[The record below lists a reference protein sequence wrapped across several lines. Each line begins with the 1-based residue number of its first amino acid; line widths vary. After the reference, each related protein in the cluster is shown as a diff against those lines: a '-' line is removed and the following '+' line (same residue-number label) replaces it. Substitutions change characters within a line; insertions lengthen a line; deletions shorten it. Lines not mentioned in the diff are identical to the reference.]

1 MTSEYV
7 QIILDGQPVSLPISP
22 TTSLLRAL
30 RDAGQTAIQ
39 GACEQGECGSCTVVV
54 DGRMQNA
61 CLTPAS
67 TCESSVVSTVS
78 SLLRDD
84 LSIAFSAHG
93 AVQCG
98 FCTPGFVVAAE
109 EALSSNCPLAADDVR
124 ERLAGNICR
133 CTGYLGIIDAIL
145 DVDRQRT
152 KPIAANNS
160 ESAEPTTSIKDF
172 GIGVNATRPDV
183 EAKISGS
190 FEYSNDVSIPGML
203 FGATKRCPHAY
214 ARLVAIDT
222 TRTLA
227 HPGIVRVFTAD
238 DVPTSNLLGHI
249 VSDQPVFVTDFAR
262 CEGEAVA
269 FVVAISQELAWAAL
283 DLIDVS
289 WEPLDPVTTI
299 DDSIASAATPIHPM
313 GNVIRELHIE
323 RGDNFRADVVVEA
336 SWETGRQDQLF
347 LAPES
352 AVAYPSPDGC
362 VTLIGATQ
370 DLHVDQSQLC
380 SVLGLPPER
389 VHLINSGIG
398 GAFGGREDITL
409 QAHLAIAALTL
420 NRPVKTTYRRSES
433 FLAHPKRHPSRLTY
447 RLGAT
452 ADGILQFV
460 DATVELDGGPYAS
473 TSQPVLGS
481 ACYFAAGPYRI
492 NSVRINGRVVRTNNP
507 ISGAMRGF
515 GAVQACFGIE
525 STLDLLASR
534 IGIDPIELRRRNVL
548 EEGDPF
554 PTSGQILRN
563 QTPLKELI
571 DTCAAL
577 PYAPIDNPLHVL
589 QSPGGTGLTLMGGHV
604 RQGEGFALGVK
615 NHLYGEGVREHSW
628 ASLTLNRNGIT
639 VSSAASE
646 CGQGILSV
654 LRQVVYD
661 SFPGVPVKIEE
672 PNTFMQYSGSSS
684 ASRQSWMS
692 GSAVAGACRA
702 MLSRLADFLNV
713 ESVSINAGLIV
724 ANAKSF
730 RIDEVVGY
738 EEITVDFEY
747 DAPPTQ
753 HGDPLNG
760 TGDVHVSWMFVAHK
774 ALVSMDTELG
784 LCTVLGIATAQDV
797 GRAINPREVR
807 GQILGGIAQGL
818 GLSLNESLET
828 VAGLSV
834 NNSLTDYLVPTS
846 ADMPPVAIAMLE
858 YPDPRSPLG
867 IKGAGEPSSL
877 SITAAIAAAVRNAT
891 GRTISRVPI
900 RPWDATN

>member
-1 MTSEYV
+1 MTSEHL
-7 QIILDGQPVSLPISP
+7 QIILDGKPVSLAISP

-30 RDAGQTAIQ
+30 RDAGHTAIQ

-67 TCESSVVSTVS
+67 ICDSSNVSTVS

-84 LSIAFSAHG
+84 LATAFSAHG

-109 EALSSNCPLAADDVR
+109 EALASNCPLVSDEVR

-145 DVDRQRT
+145 HVDRQRRT
-152 KPIAANNS
+152 PIVATNFGGS
-160 ESAEPTTSIKDF
+160 EPTASINEF

-183 EAKISGS
+183 DAKISGA
-190 FEYSNDVSIPGML
+190 FEYSNDVSLPGML

-214 ARLVAIDT
+214 ARLVTIDT
-222 TRTLA
+222 TRTLT

-249 VSDQPVFVTDFAR
+249 VSDQPVFVKDYAR

-289 WEPLDPVTTI
+289 WEPMDPVTTI
-299 DDSIASAATPIHPM
+299 DDSIATSTTPIHPM

-323 RGDNFRADVVVEA
+323 RGNDFNADVVVEA

-352 AVAYPSPDGC
+352 AVAYPSTDGG
-362 VTLIGATQ
+362 VILICATQ
-370 DLHVDQSQLC
+370 DLHTDQNQLC
-380 SVLGLPPER
+380 SVLGLPPEKI
-389 VHLINSGIG
+389 HLINSGIG

-409 QAHLAIAALTL
+409 QAHLTIAALAM

-452 ADGILQFV
+452 SDGLLQFV

-492 NSVRINGRVVRTNNP
+492 NSVRIHGRVVRTNNP

-525 STLDLLASR
+525 STLDLLATR
-534 IGIDPIELRRRNVL
+534 LGIDPIELRRRNVL
-548 EEGDPF
+548 ADGDPF

-571 DTCAAL
+571 DTCVAL
-577 PYAPIDNPLHVL
+577 PYASIDNPHHVL
-589 QSPGGTGLTLMGGHV
+589 QSPGGTGLTLMEGQV

-628 ASLTLNRNGIT
+628 ASLSLNVHGIT
-639 VSSAASE
+639 VSSSAPE

-654 LRQVVYD
+654 LRQVVND
-661 SFPGVPVKIEE
+661 SFPGVPVSLED
-672 PNTFMQYSGSSS
+672 PNTSMQYSGSSS

-702 MLSRLADFLNV
+702 MLNRLAERLDV
-713 ESVSINAGLIV
+713 ESVTIHDGLIV
-724 ANAKSF
+724 TKSRTY
-730 RIDEVVGY
+730 RINEVVGH
-738 EEITVDFEY
+738 EKITVDFEY

-753 HGDPLNG
+753 QGDPDNG

-877 SITAAIAAAVRNAT
+877 SITAAIAAAVRKAT

-900 RPWDATN
+900 RPWDSTN